1 MAIIGLFCKEINN
14 KELLFI
20 KNKFFKSCP
29 SANTPSARHARRM
42 RRWRWATRRRK
53 SFWTAREGVRALAA
67 TSRTSVATPRA
78 KRRTKNSQKANWTAN
93 YNVNC
98 NHTLSTHLFQCF
110 TKAIGD
116 VPRPSH
122 SVNPVILFEKL
133 KCKIIRLIPLQ
144 QFDFHK
150 WLDCQAVFRIIIGY
164 IGLGDCTF
172 IMKP

>member
-1 MAIIGLFCKEINN
+1 MGDETTKIFLNSKGSREGIDSDLADFRGYIEGKAP
-14 KELLFI
+14 KG
-20 KNKFFKSCP
+20 KFTERQIERKIA
-29 SANTPSARHARRM
+29 SAN
-42 RRWRWATRRRK
+42 
-53 SFWTAREGVRALAA
+53 G
-67 TSRTSVATPRA
+67 
-78 KRRTKNSQKANWTAN
+78 TAN

-150 WLDCQAVFRIIIGY
+150 
-164 IGLGDCTF
+164 
-172 IMKP
+172 